1 MNKFGT
7 LFGAAILAL
16 ASLPVNA
23 ALMDYEVY
31 TDRKLWGDAVS
42 GLFQT
47 EEFDMAIGNDTP
59 IEFDKGIV
67 SAARS
72 SANLLN
78 AVGPLPF
85 PNDDRF
91 KLSAYYGRVSN
102 LPANEITWTFPD
114 PVMGFFGDIG
124 GLDAAASQ
132 ILNVLVGDETESFT
146 ISSNGGW
153 GILAKSSVDLFSDI
167 SWSSNVSQSFTI
179 DNFSYT
185 GATDPVSPVPV
196 PPALWLFGTGL
207 LALIGFSRG
216 SKAV

>member
-1 MNKFGT
+1 MNKFRP

-16 ASLPVNA
+16 ASLPANA

-132 ILNVLVGDETESFT
+132 ILNVLVGD
-146 ISSNGGW
+146 
-153 GILAKSSVDLFSDI
+153 VDS
-167 SWSSNVSQSFTI
+167 
-179 DNFSYT
+179 
-185 GATDPVSPVPV
+185 ATLDDWKR
-196 PPALWLFGTGL
+196 LGL
-207 LALIGFSRG
+207 YRRP
-216 SKAV
+216 